1 MSNLAIGYFC
11 IVAAIVLMIVR
22 VPVAIALG
30 LTSIVGLYFVR
41 GLFAP
46 AANLLASTPYDFAAS
61 WTLSAIPMFLLLGAV
76 AFHSGMTGAIY
87 NAARMWFSWVPGG
100 LAVATNMACAIFAA
114 ISGSSL
120 ATTMAMGKLA
130 IPEMLRLKYDPAL
143 TAGVVAAA
151 GTLGALIP
159 PSIAFVIYGYYA
171 ETSVAKL
178 LISGILP
185 GLLTAAGYSA
195 MVIVRCMRNP
205 ELAPAPDEAVTWKA
219 RVDSLVGVWPIPVI
233 MCGIIVTIY
242 VGVATPT
249 EAAAIGAFIAVVVA
263 IAQRTMSVEIFKT
276 SVIDAARTTAS
287 VFFIVVCAALFTKF
301 LTLTGV
307 PNHLASSIKN
317 AGVSPL
323 TLILIITVV
332 YLILGCFLEGLG
344 IMIMTLPILVP
355 ICRQLGIDL
364 IWMGVI
370 IVKLIEIG
378 TLTPPVAMHA
388 FAVKSIVGDRMS
400 LTTIYRGIFW
410 FLGVEVVVMALI
422 IAFPAISTWLP
433 SLMD

>member
-1 MSNLAIGYFC
+1 MSSLTIGYVT
-11 IVAAIVLMIVR
+11 IVAAIALMIVR

-30 LTSIVGLYFVR
+30 SSAIAGLYFVR
-41 GLFAP
+41 GSFGP
-46 AANLLASTPYDFAAS
+46 ASNLLSSTPYDFAAS
-61 WTLSAIPMFLLLGAV
+61 WTLSAIPMFLVLGAV
-76 AFHSGMTGAIY
+76 AFHTGMTGAIY
-87 NAARMWFSWVPGG
+87 NAARVWFAWVPGG
-100 LAVATNMACAIFAA
+100 LAVATNMACAVFAA

-143 TAGVVAAA
+143 TSGVVAAA

-195 MVIVRCMRNP
+195 MIILRCIRNP
-205 ELAPAPDEAVTWKA
+205 DLAPRPKETITFDTRINA
-219 RVDSLVGVWPIPVI
+219 LVGVWPIPLI
-233 MCGIIVTIY
+233 MAGIIMTIY

-249 EAAAIGAFIAVVVA
+249 EAAAIGAFIAVAISLLQGRLSFAIFRISVV
-263 IAQRTMSVEIFKT
+263 
-276 SVIDAARTTAS
+276 DAARTTAS
-287 VFFIVVCAALFTKF
+287 VFFIVVCAAIFTKF

-307 PNHLASSIKN
+307 PNHLAGSIKN

-323 TLILIITVV
+323 TLIMIITVV

-355 ICRQLGIDL
+355 ICRQLGLDL
-364 IWMGVI
+364 IWMGVL

-388 FAVKSIVGDRMS
+388 FAVKSIVGDRVS

-410 FLGVEVVVMALI
+410 FLGVEVVVMALL